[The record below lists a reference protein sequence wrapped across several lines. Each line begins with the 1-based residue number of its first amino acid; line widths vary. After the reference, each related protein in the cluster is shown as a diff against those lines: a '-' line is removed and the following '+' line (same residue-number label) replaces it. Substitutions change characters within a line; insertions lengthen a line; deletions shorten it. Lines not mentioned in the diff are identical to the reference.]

1 MQRIHKLIA
10 MVGALLFVSFASP
23 TLATDRF
30 VSFQAAGSDG
40 LSIIKKNQPLPIV
53 RSTADAEGIAIAVES
68 LSQDFQRVCGTAA
81 PILDAPAAQ
90 PCILVGSLASPL
102 IRQLADNG
110 KIDASQLEGKREKY
124 LLQVVKKPMAGVDR
138 ALVIAGSDK
147 RGTIYGIYELS
158 RQMGVSPW
166 YWWMDVPT
174 TPRSEVSVL
183 KGVYTD
189 GEPQVE
195 YRGIFINDEHPCAA
209 RWASEKFGGFN
220 SQFYAKVFELLLR
233 LKANFM
239 WPAMWANA
247 FFDDDPGNGPLADR
261 MGIVMGTS
269 HHEPMNLAQQ
279 DWKRRGQ
286 GAWNFESNAEGLSA
300 FWRTGIERSKNWET
314 LVTVGMRGDGDM
326 AMDGDENIALM
337 EHIVDSQR
345 SIIADVTG
353 RKAEETPQVWALY
366 KEIQDYYDHG
376 MKVPDD
382 VTLLLCDDNWG
393 NVRRLPELDAPSRK
407 GGFGMY
413 YHFDY
418 VGGPRNSKWIN
429 ISPIPRVWE
438 QMNLTYAY
446 GVRKLWIVNVGD
458 LKPMEYPITFF
469 LDMAWA
475 PERFTPDML
484 ADHTLA
490 FCRAAFGD
498 AQAGDIARLLRTYPK
513 YNRRVTPELL
523 NADTYTFN
531 YDEWPRVRAEYEA
544 LADEATRVRA
554 LLPEES
560 LPAYDQLIAYPIW
573 ACANLYD
580 MYYAQA
586 KNKVL
591 AKKQDPEANA
601 WADEVE
607 RCFARD
613 TELTAYYHQINN
625 GKWNHLMDQVH
636 IGYKSWNNPEEAAM
650 PAVTRVEG
658 TPAAG
663 VVANDKARYAALG
676 KGALNGYATD
686 SKAKGFA
693 FKDNGGHVSIE
704 AEHYTRVGGKAKAAW
719 AIVPELGQNLSGFTT
734 LPADASP
741 EGLYAEYDF
750 TTEFKGEVKVTVRC
764 APTLNFHPAGL
775 RYAISLDGGEET
787 VVNINGDYDGSLGKI
802 QREHLIYKLTRLPLG
817 EGKTHTLRIRP
828 LDAGLVIENI
838 LINTGELQKTYLGA
852 PETLA
857 D

>member
-1 MQRIHKLIA
+1 MHRIHQILCL
-10 MVGALLFVSFASP
+10 MGVWLLSNLLSP
-23 TLATDRF
+23 ALATERF
-30 VSFQAAGSDG
+30 VSFKAAGSNG
-40 LSIIKKNQPLPIV
+40 LSLIKKSQPLPILL
-53 RSTADAEGIAIAVES
+53 SPSDQEGIDLAVQS

-81 PILDAPAAQ
+81 PVIAEASAPQ
-90 PCILVGSLASPL
+90 CILVGSLQSPL
-102 IRQLADNG
+102 IQGLIQQG
-110 KIDASQLEGKREKY
+110 KLDGSQLTGCREKY
-124 LLQVVKKPMAGVDR
+124 LIQIVNRPTEGIQR

-147 RGTIYGIYELS
+147 RGTIYGIYEFS

-174 TPRSEVSVL
+174 TQRSEVSAL
-183 KGVYTD
+183 PGTFTD

-209 RWASEKFGGFN
+209 RWAGEKFGGFN
-220 SQFYAKVFELLLR
+220 HEFYAHVFELLLR

-247 FFDDDPGNGPLADR
+247 FFDDDPENGPLANR

-286 GAWNFESNAEGLSA
+286 GAWNFETNAQGLSA
-300 FWRTGIERSKNWET
+300 FWRTGIERSKDWET

-337 EHIVDSQR
+337 EHIVASQR
-345 SIIADVTG
+345 AILADVTG
-353 RKAEETPQVWALY
+353 RPAEQTPQVWALY

-393 NVRRLPELDAPSRK
+393 NVRRLPALDAPARQ

-438 QMNLTYAY
+438 QMNLTYAH

-469 LDMAWA
+469 LDMAWN
-475 PERFTPDML
+475 PERFNPQNL
-484 ADHTLA
+484 QEHAVE
-490 FCRAAFGD
+490 FCRQAFGD
-498 AQAGDIARLLRTYPK
+498 AQAEPIARLLRTYPK

-523 NADTYTFN
+523 SADTYTFN

-544 LADEATRVRA
+544 LSQEADRLRA
-554 LLPEES
+554 LLPEAQ

-586 KNKVL
+586 MNRQL
-591 AKKQDPEANA
+591 AKKQNPDANA

-613 TELTAYYHQINN
+613 AELTAYYHAING

-636 IGYKSWNNPEEAAM
+636 IGYKSWNNPDE
-650 PAVTRVEG
+650 PALPAITRVEG
-658 TPAAG
+658 TASAD
-663 VVANDKARYAALG
+663 VVARDKARYAQLG
-676 KGALNGYATD
+676 TLKPLT
-686 SKAKGFA
+686 SAKESLSYM
-693 FKDNGGHVSIE
+693 FKDDGGHVSIE
-704 AEHYTRVGGKAKAAW
+704 AAHYTRTGGTSKAAW
-719 AIVPELGQNLSGFTT
+719 AVVPELGQNLSGFTT
-734 LPADASP
+734 LPADESP

-750 TTEFKGEVKVTVRC
+750 TTDFTGEVKVTVRC
-764 APTLNFHPAGL
+764 APTLNFNTTGL
-775 RYAISLDGGEET
+775 RYALSLDGGDET
-787 VVNINGDYDGSLGKI
+787 IVNLNGDYDGSLGKI
-802 QREHLIYKLTRLPLG
+802 QREHLIYKRTRLPLG
-817 EGKTHTLRIRP
+817 KGPKHTLRIRP

-838 LINTGELQKTYLGA
+838 LVNTGNLQKTYLGA
-852 PETLA
+852 PETIEF
-857 D
+857 

>member
-1 MQRIHKLIA
+1 MAAI
-10 MVGALLFVSFASP
+10 LLSGLASP
-23 TLATDRF
+23 ALATDSFIRF
-30 VSFQAAGSDG
+30 KAAGADG
-40 LSIIKKNQPLPIV
+40 LTIINKGMPLPIV
-53 RSTADAEGIAIAVES
+53 VDATDDEGILIATQS
-68 LSQDFQRVCGTAA
+68 LSEDFQRVCGTAA
-81 PILDAPAAQ
+81 QVNNALGSE
-90 PCILVGSLASPL
+90 PCILVGSLHSPL
-102 IRQLADNG
+102 IQALIKAGKVDGKQLTG
-110 KIDASQLEGKREKY
+110 QREKY
-124 LLQVVKKPMAGVDR
+124 LLQVVAKPATGISR

-174 TPRSEVSVL
+174 QHRDVVSVA

-209 RWASEKFGGFN
+209 RWAGEKFGGFN
-220 SQFYAKVFELLLR
+220 SKFYAKVFELLLR

-247 FFDDDPGNGPLADR
+247 FFDDDPENGPLANR

-279 DWKRRGQ
+279 DWKRRGS
-286 GAWNFESNAEGLSA
+286 GAWNFETNAQGLSA
-300 FWRTGIERSKNWET
+300 FWRTGIERAKDWET

-326 AMDGDENIALM
+326 AMDGDENISLM
-337 EHIVDSQR
+337 EHIVASQR
-345 SIIADVTG
+345 TIIADVTG

-393 NVRRLPELDAPSRK
+393 NVRRLPALDAPHRQ

-438 QMNLTYAY
+438 QMNLTYAHN
-446 GVRKLWIVNVGD
+446 VRKLWIVNVGD

-469 LDMAWA
+469 LDMAWN
-475 PERFTPDML
+475 PERFQPDNL
-484 ADHTLA
+484 ADHTLD
-490 FCRAAFGD
+490 FCRATFGD
-498 AQAGDIARLLRTYPK
+498 ALAEPIARLLRTYPK

-544 LADEATRVRA
+544 LATEATRLRA
-554 LLPEES
+554 LLPEEALS
-560 LPAYDQLIAYPIW
+560 AYDQLIAYPIW
-573 ACANLYD
+573 ACSNLYD

-586 KNKVL
+586 KNRLL

-607 RCFARD
+607 RCYARD
-613 TELTAYYHQINN
+613 AELTAYYHALNG

-636 IGYKSWNNPEEAAM
+636 IGYKSWNNPDEPSM
-650 PAVTRVEG
+650 PAITRVEG
-658 TPAAG
+658 TPKAG
-663 VVANDKARYAALG
+663 VVENDKQQYKSLLNQNSSSVG
-676 KGALNGYATD
+676 KKIGHQ
-686 SKAKGFA
+686 
-693 FKDNGGHVSIE
+693 FKDDGGHVSIE
-704 AEHYTRVGGKAKAAW
+704 AEHYTRIGGSAKAAW
-719 AIVPELGQNLSGFTT
+719 ATVPELGQNLSGFTT

-750 TTEFKGEVKVTVRC
+750 TTDFQGEVKVTVRC
-764 APTLNFHPAGL
+764 APTLNFNTTGL
-775 RYAISLDGGEET
+775 RYALSVDGGEEQI
-787 VVNINGDYDGSLGKI
+787 VNINGDYDGSLGKI
-802 QREHLIYKLTRLPLG
+802 QREHLIYKRTRLTLG
-817 EGKTHTLRIRP
+817 KGQKHTLRLRP

-838 LINTGELQKTYLGA
+838 LINTGDLKKTYLGA
-852 PETLA
+852 PETLE
-857 D
+857 